1 MQGDEEKGLP
11 ATPAIPTT
19 DTKKAK
25 RFQSVVQ
32 QLMQGSEEKK
42 KQTGGEEKGLP
53 AIPSTQKR
61 PTTAG
66 TTTTQKDEP
75 TKKLP
80 KTPRK

>member
-1 MQGDEEKGLP
+1 
-11 ATPAIPTT
+11 
-19 DTKKAK
+19 
-25 RFQSVVQ
+25 
-32 QLMQGSEEKK
+32 MQGSEEKK
-42 KQTGGEEKGLP
+42 QTQGGEEKGLP

-66 TTTTQKDEP
+66 TTTKEKDEP